1 MADNRH
7 AGMIEIRKGKLSD
20 TERIVELQVRM
31 AQETEGLGLDTTVVG
46 RGVHGVFQEPA
57 RGTYWVAEEKGKIVG
72 VLLAI
77 PKGKIVGVLLAI
89 PEWSDWRNG
98 TVLWI
103 HSLYIIPQAR
113 RQGVFKKLYLNLK
126 KQVEQA
132 PELMGLRLYVD
143 KRNKSA
149 QEVYEKLGMS
159 KEHYDLYEW
168 LK

>member
-1 MADNRH
+1 MLN
-7 AGMIEIRKGKLSD
+7 IRKAKPSD
-20 TERIVELQVRM
+20 SESIVELQLRM
-31 AQETEGLGLDTTVVG
+31 AQETEGLQLDRDVVSK
-46 RGVHGVFQEPA
+46 GVQGIFQEPA
-57 RGTYWVAEEKGKIVG
+57 RGTYWVAEEKGR
-72 VLLAI
+72 LLA
-77 PKGKIVGVLLAI
+77 VLLAI

-103 HSLYIIPQAR
+103 HSLYVIPQAR
-113 RQGVFKKLYLNLK
+113 NRGIFKKLYLNLK
-126 KQVEQA
+126 KQIQQS

-149 QEVYEKLGMS
+149 QKVYEKLGMD

>member
-20 TERIVELQVRM
+20 TERIVELQLQM
-31 AQETEGLGLDTTVVG
+31 ARETEGLGLDKTVVG

-57 RGTYWVAEEKGKIVG
+57 RGTYWIAEEKGKVLG

-77 PKGKIVGVLLAI
+77 S
-89 PEWSDWRNG
+89 EWSDWRNA

-103 HSLYIIPQAR
+103 HSLYVIPEAR
-113 RQGVFKKLYLNLK
+113 GQGVFKKLYLNLE
-126 KQVEQA
+126 KQVEQST
-132 PELMGLRLYVD
+132 ELSGIRLYVD
-143 KRNKSA
+143 KQNRSA
-149 QEVYEKLGMS
+149 QKVYEKLGMS